1 MKSALETLNP
11 TRVKMTVEVPYEEL
25 KPSLD
30 AAYKTIGQQ
39 IQVPGFRKG
48 KVPARIIDQRV
59 GRGAVL
65 QEAVNE
71 ALPKFYGQAID
82 ENDVRPLGQP
92 DVDVTEV
99 PAEEGQELK
108 FTAEVDVRPEI
119 TLPDYAGHHRRGRRR
134 RGERRGRRRAASRRC
149 AQRFGTLKGVERP
162 AQDGD
167 FVSIDLT
174 ATIDDEEI
182 DTVTGVSYEVGSKNM
197 IEGIDEALVGMK
209 AGETKEFSA
218 PLAGGDHEGRD
229 ADCVVT
235 VQSVKERELPE
246 LDDDFAQLA
255 SEFDTLDELRAD
267 VVKQAEQAKRF
278 EQGVQARDQML
289 EQLLEAVEVPVPD
302 GIVEAE
308 VHSHLEGESR
318 LEDDEHRAEVAES
331 TRKALKAQL
340 LLDAIVE
347 KEEITVEQPELI
359 EYIVMSAQQ
368 YGMDPN
374 QFAQAIDEQGQVPAM
389 VAEVAAARR
398 WPTCS
403 SRRRSSTPT
412 ATASTSTRSSPPAP
426 RTWRS
431 SRSSPTPRTPWTPW
445 MPRTLWRATTSRA
458 WSWTTRPRRRRP
470 PRPVRRRLG
479 TTRPALSVGPASD
492 GRFRTSGPSPRWRVD
507 PKADDAPL
515 PPGPGARH
523 GAARRD
529 GRSRCPERSRRG
541 AATADPR
548 PGPAATPSAMP
559 AAGTFYPTAPV
570 RVLGSPTG
578 GYAVSPGSSA
588 SGSPPPAGRA
598 CPRPGYRRSWS
609 TSWSLPVRQTC
620 GWASPR
626 REGCRPRRS
635 SRSPPAPPPPPW

>member
-39 IQVPGFRKG
+39 ITVPGFRKG

-82 ENDVRPLGQP
+82 ENHVRPLGQP
-92 DVDVTEV
+92 EVDVTEV

-108 FTAEVDVRPEI
+108 FTAEVDIRPEI
-119 TLPDYAGHHRRGRRR
+119 TLPDYSAITV
-134 RGERRGRRRAASRRC
+134 EVDPVAASEEDVDERITTLR
-149 AQRFGTLKGVERP
+149 QRFGTLKGVDRP

-174 ATIDDEEI
+174 ATIDGEEI
-182 DTVTGVSYEVGSKNM
+182 DTVTGVSYEVGTKNM
-197 IEGIDEALVGMK
+197 LDGIDEALVGMT
-209 AGETKEFSA
+209 AGETKSFSA

-235 VQSVKERELPE
+235 VGSVKERELPE

-255 SEFDTLDELRAD
+255 SEFDTLDDLRAD

-278 EQGVQARDQML
+278 EQGVQARDRIL
-289 EQLLEAVEVPVPD
+289 EQLLESVDVPVPD

-318 LEDDEHRAEVAES
+318 LDDDEHRAEVTES
-331 TRKALKAQL
+331 TRKGLKTQL

-374 QFAQAIDEQGQVPAM
+374 EFAQAIDQQGQVPAM
-389 VAEVAAARR
+389 VAEVARR
-398 WPTCS
+398 K
-403 SRRRSSTPT
+403 
-412 ATASTSTRSSPPAP
+412 ALAHVLEQASVVD
-426 RTWRS
+426 
-431 SRSSPTPRTPWTPW
+431 
-445 MPRTLWRATTSRA
+445 TTGEKVDLDA
-458 WSWTTRPRRRRP
+458 IVAQDGLTDADFEGVT
-470 PRPVRRRLG
+470 G
-479 TTRPALSVGPASD
+479 ASVED
-492 GRFRTSGPSPRWRVD
+492 
-507 PKADDAPL
+507 
-515 PPGPGARH
+515 
-523 GAARRD
+523 
-529 GRSRCPERSRRG
+529 
-541 AATADPR
+541 
-548 PGPAATPSAMP
+548 
-559 AAGTFYPTAPV
+559 AAGDVDDVDDEAGDKAPV
-570 RVLGSPTG
+570 
-578 GYAVSPGSSA
+578 A
-588 SGSPPPAGRA
+588 
-598 CPRPGYRRSWS
+598 
-609 TSWSLPVRQTC
+609 
-620 GWASPR
+620 
-626 REGCRPRRS
+626 
-635 SRSPPAPPPPPW
+635 